1 LTGECPA
8 QGERGGPFVRVE
20 MELIRA
26 AALLDEPLQHEL
38 LLMSRSLPALHGLKA
53 SGVDV
58 LVLRRYVRTEREGGL
73 LQAGMA

>member
-1 LTGECPA
+1 
-8 QGERGGPFVRVE
+8 

-53 SGVDV
+53 RGVDV
-58 LVLRRYVRTEREGGL
+58 LVLRRYLRTEREGGL
-73 LQAGMA
+73 LQAGMAC